1 MGLVSVLFEDK
12 WIITL
17 FPFFIASN
25 WFYTYQKNDFNVPN
39 FTLRTR
45 SFNGLFSNL
54 FNMV

>member
-1 MGLVSVLFEDK
+1 MSVLFEDK